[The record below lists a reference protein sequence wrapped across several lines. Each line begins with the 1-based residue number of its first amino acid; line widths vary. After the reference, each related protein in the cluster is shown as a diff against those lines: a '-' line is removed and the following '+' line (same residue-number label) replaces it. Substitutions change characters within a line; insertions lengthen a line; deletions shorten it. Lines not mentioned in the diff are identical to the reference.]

1 MKNKISLIC
10 LLAFFS
16 SFSSSLDAQEYDI
29 GVFYM
34 TFWQN
39 NIGPDPFNP
48 TGNWIPYPYFSQ
60 APGANQ
66 TLTIGGNTV
75 DIQQTIMQSHWK
87 IIDDYDS
94 YLVNNGFS
102 GNWDHYSQLSIP
114 KPIWYADNPDYSGYG
129 FNDSPSYWYNE
140 NAPQVTSKQAQLMKS
155 YDIDFVI
162 YNWYWNYC
170 ECGDPSYLS
179 NPLDP
184 GRWRTYW
191 DAGTRNWL
199 DPSFQD
205 HGLDMAI
212 FWSQEFTKL
221 VAPDQNPDGSFTGGN
236 PDGADG
242 FFGAGLGL
250 DKMLTE
256 MAKYMNMTGGKYKVK
271 NGKNVL
277 YIQWQQLYDL
287 MNAPGVSSLS
297 FFTGHNT
304 NTITRMSHFLNQV
317 NSSLYSKTSKNTYF
331 VAVVSEPYDVNDNY
345 DHSGARKKWM
355 IDDPIDGG
363 FDAITSYR
371 YNSFEY
377 RDIYRLDTG
386 IPVDPDWTYDYNR
399 MKSVFN
405 KNYNYY
411 LNTNGARLSSSST
424 KYQVPVTEGWNKSSY
439 NMAVAGPNGTGS
451 SYIWLESHLATKTFA
466 GLEAN
471 RFKRHIWDNA
481 NSTPAQYNGALSTAK
496 AWIDSYPTRTD
507 NTVILC
513 CWNEHAEGTVIE
525 PTFAW
530 GYDYLQKIVDVFNPI
545 VEIEDPEP
553 PGPPLK
559 AADSFFNLKP
569 NEIPTELIIGQN
581 YPNPFKE
588 ITSITYGVPS
598 EGKVEVQVFDTNN
611 RLVIVLVNET
621 KSAGMHTVEWDASTN
636 KSGIYIGQ
644 IIHNGVQKT
653 IKMVLT
659 K

>member
-10 LLAFFS
+10 LLAAFS
-16 SFSSSLDAQEYDI
+16 SFSNSSHAQEYDI

-34 TFWQN
+34 PFWQN

-48 TGNWIPYPYFSQ
+48 TGNWIPYPYFPQ
-60 APGANQ
+60 ASGANQ

-75 DIQQTIMQSHWK
+75 DIQQTILQSNWAM
-87 IIDDYDS
+87 IGNYDT

-114 KPIWYADNPDYSGYG
+114 KPIWYTDNPDYSGYG

-140 NAPQVTSKQAQLMKS
+140 NAPQITSKQAQLMKS

-212 FWSQEFTKL
+212 LWSQEFTKL
-221 VAPDQNPDGSFTGGN
+221 VAPDQNADGSFTGGN

-256 MAKYMNMTGGKYKVK
+256 MAKYMNMTGDKYKVK

-277 YIQWQQLYDL
+277 YILWQQLYDL
-287 MNAPGVSSLS
+287 MNAPGVSSHS

-331 VAVVSEPYDVNDNY
+331 VAVVSEPYDENDNY

-371 YNSFEY
+371 YTSHEY
-377 RDIYRLDTG
+377 NDLYLDAYHT
-386 IPVDPDWTYDYNR
+386 PDWTYDYNR
-399 MKSVFN
+399 MKSVYN

-411 LNTNGARLSSSST
+411 LNTNGARLTSSST

-439 NMAVAGPNGTGS
+439 NMETAGLNGTGS
-451 SYIWLESHLATKTFA
+451 PYIWLESHLANKTFA

-471 RFKRHIWDNA
+471 RFKRHIWDNS
-481 NSTPAQYNGALSTAK
+481 NSTPTQYGGALSTAK
-496 AWIDSYPTRTD
+496 AWVDSYPSRTD

-553 PGPPLK
+553 PGPPLQ
-559 AADSFFNLKP
+559 AADSYLGREAD
-569 NEIPTELIIGQN
+569 EIPAELTIRQN
-581 YPNPFKE
+581 FPNPFRE
-588 ITSITYGVPS
+588 STSITFGVPAD
-598 EGKVEVQVFDTNN
+598 GKVEVQVFDTNK
-611 RLVIVLVNET
+611 RLVMVLVNET
-621 KSAGMHTVEWDASTN
+621 KNAGMHTVEWDASTN